1 MNVTVDLAIEN
12 PSWTALGDLQ
22 SLAERAAEAA
32 LREACFA
39 LEEGAELSCVFS
51 DDASIRKLNAQWR
64 GMDKPTNVL
73 SFPATGP
80 GAALLLGDIVLA
92 YETVAREAAAEDKPI
107 RDHITH
113 LIVHGVLHL
122 LGHDHDVDEQADAME
137 ALEIRALGRLG
148 LANPYAEAAAAESE
162 RSAADRP

>member
-1 MNVTVDLAIEN
+1 MNVTVDLAIDN

-32 LREACFA
+32 LREAGFA
-39 LEEGAELSCVFS
+39 AKTGAELSCLFG
-51 DDASIRKLNAQWR
+51 DDASIRELNARWR
-64 GMDKPTNVL
+64 GIDKPTNVL

-80 GAALLLGDIVLA
+80 GSELLLGDVVLA
-92 YETVAREAAAEDKPI
+92 FETVAREAAFENKAI
-107 RDHITH
+107 RDHVVH

-122 LGHDHDVDEQADAME
+122 VGLDHEDDDEADAME
-137 ALEIRALGRLG
+137 ALEIRALHRLG
-148 LANPYAEAAAAESE
+148 LANPYEPVAAESE

>member
-32 LREACFA
+32 FREAGFVPEA
-39 LEEGAELSCVFS
+39 GTELSCLFGS
-51 DDASIRKLNAQWR
+51 DASIRELNARWR
-64 GMDKPTNVL
+64 GIDKPTNVL

-80 GAALLLGDIVLA
+80 GAGLLLGDVALA
-92 YETVAREAAAEDKPI
+92 FETVAREAAAENKPI
-107 RDHITH
+107 RDHVVH

-122 LGHDHDVDEQADAME
+122 VGHDHEDDEEASVME
-137 ALEIRALGRLG
+137 ALETRALNRLG
-148 LANPYAEAAAAESE
+148 LADPYAESVAAEGE

>member
-32 LREACFA
+32 LQEAGFA
-39 LEEGAELSCVFS
+39 PEVGMELSCLLS
-51 DDASIRKLNAQWR
+51 DDASIRELNARWR
-64 GMDKPTNVL
+64 DMDKPTNVL

-80 GAALLLGDIVLA
+80 GAELLLGDVVLA
-92 YETVAREAAAEDKPI
+92 FETVAREALAENKPM
-107 RDHITH
+107 RDHVVH

-122 LGHDHDVDEQADAME
+122 LGHDHEDHDEADTME
-137 ALEIRALGRLG
+137 ALEIRALHRLG
-148 LANPYAEAAAAESE
+148 FANPYADSGAAESE